1 VAAKLSEQLTD
12 EPPHSCVGALS
23 LLLAEA
29 IKGRVPASK
38 RELVFRQMIELM
50 ADDLG
55 LYVN

>member
-1 VAAKLSEQLTD
+1 MSEQLTD